1 MREKYSAKIAKIRL
15 AGYFT
20 KGIVYVLLGTLT
32 FMAAFD
38 LGGDVSSRDQVIE
51 FLLELPFGKILV
63 SLTALGLFA
72 YTVWR
77 IYQALFLPKNNS
89 EEKNIKNTLTRL
101 RYFYS
106 SIFYGFIAYSFAR
119 PLISELTEDDT
130 FEEISDENG
139 SEKAALWDLL
149 SSDWGKTIIWSI
161 AIILAAQAFWQF
173 SLALKANFMKKIDND
188 PKLDEEYY
196 FIKRAGRFGHTARGV
211 VFGILSF
218 FMVQV
223 IIQHN
228 ADAYRGTE
236 GALQYLLTFSY
247 GSFLLGTVALGL
259 MGYGIFNIM
268 VARHANIHYLKD

>member
-1 MREKYSAKIAKIRL
+1 MKEKYSGKIAKIRL

-38 LGGDVSSRDQVIE
+38 LGGDVSSRDQVIA
-51 FLLELPFGKILV
+51 FLLKLPFGKVLV
-63 SLTALGLFA
+63 GLTALGLFA
-72 YTVWR
+72 YTLWR
-77 IYQALFLPKNNS
+77 IYQAFFNPNNNGNKKKLQS
-89 EEKNIKNTLTRL
+89 IFTRF

-106 SIFYGFIAYSFAR
+106 GIFYGIIAYSFSR
-119 PLISELTEDDT
+119 PLISNFTSNEA
-130 FEEISDENG
+130 FEENSEDNG
-139 SEKAALWDLL
+139 DEKAALWELL
-149 SSDWGKTIIWSI
+149 TSDWGKTIIWSI
-161 AIILAAQAFWQF
+161 AIILAAQSFWQF
-173 SLALKANFMKKIDND
+173 SLAYRANFMTKIDKD
-188 PKLDEEYY
+188 PKLKEEYY
-196 FIKRAGRFGHTARGV
+196 FIKRAGRVGHTARGV
-211 VFGILSF
+211 VFGIISF

-236 GALQYLLTFSY
+236 GALQYLLSFSY

>member
-1 MREKYSAKIAKIRL
+1 MKEKYSGKIAKIRL

-38 LGGDVSSRDQVIE
+38 LGGDVSSRDQVID
-51 FLLELPFGKILV
+51 FLLNLPFGNILV
-63 SLTALGLFA
+63 GLTAIGLLA
-72 YTVWR
+72 YTLWR
-77 IYQALFLPKNNS
+77 IYQGFFLPKINGN
-89 EEKNIKNTLTRL
+89 EKRVKNTLTRF

-106 SIFYGFIAYSFAR
+106 SAFYGFIAYSFAR
-119 PLISELTEDDT
+119 PLISNLTEDDT
-130 FEEISDENG
+130 FEEIAEDNG
-139 SEKAALWDLL
+139 SEKAALWELL
-149 SSDWGKTIIWSI
+149 TTNFGKAIIWSI
-161 AIILAAQAFWQF
+161 AIILAAQAIWQF
-173 SLALKANFMKKIDND
+173 NLAIKANFMKKIDKD

-196 FIKRAGRFGHTARGV
+196 FIKRAGRYGHTARGV

-228 ADAYRGTE
+228 ANAYRGTE
-236 GALQYLLTFSY
+236 GALQYLLSFSY

-268 VARHANIHYLKD
+268 VARHANVHYLKD